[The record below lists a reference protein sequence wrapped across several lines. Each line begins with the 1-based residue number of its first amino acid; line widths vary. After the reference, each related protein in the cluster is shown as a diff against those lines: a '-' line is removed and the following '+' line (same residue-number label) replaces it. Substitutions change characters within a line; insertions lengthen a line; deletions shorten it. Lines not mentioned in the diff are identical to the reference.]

1 MQIFKANKNQLYLI
15 RDLAYAI
22 WPKAY
27 GEILSE
33 AQLDYM
39 LENFYA
45 IPSLEEQMN
54 HHHVFLLAEE
64 NGVFYGFASYE
75 INCNNSGKTK
85 LHKIYVMPET
95 QGKGVGK
102 QLLSEI
108 ENAAK
113 EEGNQY
119 LFLNVNRYNIA
130 QEFYKKLGFEI
141 VHEEDI
147 DIGNGYLMED
157 YVMEKKI

>member
-1 MQIFKANKNQLYLI
+1 MRILQADKDQLYI
-15 RDLAYAI
+15 VRDLAYTI
-22 WPKAY
+22 WPDAY

-45 IPSLEEQMN
+45 IPALEMQMEN
-54 HHHVFLLAEE
+54 HHVFLLAEE

-75 INCNNSGKTK
+75 VNCNATGKTK
-85 LHKIYVMPET
+85 LHKIYVLPET
-95 QGKGVGK
+95 QGKGLGK
-102 QLLSEI
+102 LLLAEV
-108 ENAAK
+108 EKAALQA
-113 EEGNQY
+113 GNRI

-130 QEFYKKLGFEI
+130 QEFYKRLGFDI

-147 DIGNGYLMED
+147 EIGNGYLMED
-157 YVMEKKI
+157 FVMEKPL

>member
-1 MQIFKANKNQLYLI
+1 MQILTAEKSQLSII
-15 RDLAYAI
+15 RDLAYKI
-22 WPKAY
+22 WPDAY

-45 IPSLEEQMN
+45 IPSLDEQMKN
-54 HHHVFLLAEE
+54 QHVFLLAEE
-64 NGVFYGFASYE
+64 NGVYYGFASYE
-75 INCNNSGKTK
+75 INCKKTGKTK
-85 LHKIYVMPET
+85 LHKIYVLSNT
-95 QGKGVGK
+95 QGKGIGK
-102 QLLSEI
+102 LLLAEV
-108 ENAAK
+108 EKAAK
-113 EEGNQY
+113 ASGNDC

-130 QEFYKKLGFEI
+130 QEFYKRLGFEI

>member
-1 MQIFKANKNQLYLI
+1 MQIITADKSQLHLV
-15 RDLAYAI
+15 RDLAYKI
-22 WPKAY
+22 WPDAY

-45 IPSLEEQMN
+45 LPSLEEQMD

-75 INCNNSGKTK
+75 INCKNSGKTK
-85 LHKIYVMPET
+85 LHKIYVLPQT

-102 QLLSEI
+102 QLLE
-108 ENAAK
+108 EVEKAAK
-113 EEGNQY
+113 TSGNQS

-130 QEFYKKLGFEI
+130 QEFYKRLGFEI
-141 VHEEDI
+141 VHQEDI

-157 YVMEKKI
+157 FVMEKKL